1 MSQSTTHPHVADPTA
16 DVPDS
21 EIRRAAAA
29 GLIGTALELYDFV
42 IYATASAL
50 VFGTI
55 FFPNMSPTAAL
66 IGSFSAYAVGFLARP
81 VGGLFFARLGDKL
94 GRKFILVATLF
105 LMGISTLAI
114 GLLPTYSQ
122 VGILAP
128 ILLLVCRMAQGFGAG
143 AEQAG
148 GATLLT
154 ETARIGQRG
163 RYASLVMVGAAP
175 GTALGAGAW
184 ALIQLLPAEQ
194 VLSWGWR
201 AVFLSSIVVTITAYI
216 LRRTLKETPVFTEIK
231 AEHSAAQAP
240 VREVLTKG
248 KLPVWLVTFMTIGV
262 SVQSYTYQV
271 FMASYLKTQ
280 IGLSGGTVAE
290 ILLVGALA
298 GGVSA
303 LVMGR
308 LSDRFG
314 RRPVYLTILGLLIL
328 LPVPTFF
335 ALNTGS
341 VAWAYAAMIVGF
353 VLAGQGAVAVSM
365 SYFPELFGSR
375 YRYAGVTLGREFA
388 AVLGGGFAPL
398 IAVALLNVT
407 GSWVPIAVYMMVAMG
422 ISFIAA
428 LRCPETLNRDL
439 TVPENATDPGA
450 APAPGYV
457 R

>member
-1 MSQSTTHPHVADPTA
+1 MSETTLDHVSDPTA
-16 DVPDS
+16 QVPDS
-21 EIRRAAAA
+21 EIRKAAAA

-50 VFGTI
+50 VFGAI
-55 FFPNMSPTAAL
+55 FFPSLSPTAAL
-66 IGSFSAYAVGFLARP
+66 IGSFSAYAVGFMARP
-81 VGGLFFARLGDKL
+81 VGGFFFARLGDKL

-105 LMGISTLAI
+105 LMGISTLLI
-114 GLLPTYSQ
+114 GLLPTYEQ

-154 ETARIGQRG
+154 ETARLGRRG
-163 RYASLVMVGAAP
+163 GYASLVMVGAAL

-184 ALIQLLPAEQ
+184 ALVQLLPAEA

-216 LRRTLKETPVFTEIK
+216 LRRTLKETPVFAEIK
-231 AEHSAAQAP
+231 AEHKSAQAP

-248 KLPVWLVTFMTIGV
+248 RFPVALVTFMTIGV

-271 FMASYLKTQ
+271 FMASYLKTE
-280 IGLSGGTVAE
+280 LKFDGGTVAQ
-290 ILLVGALA
+290 ILLVGALC
-298 GGVSA
+298 GGASA

-314 RRPVYLTILGLLIL
+314 RRPVYLAIVGSLVV
-328 LPVPTFF
+328 LPFPTFW

-341 VAWAYAAMIVGF
+341 LVWVYTAMIVGF
-353 VLAGQGAVAVSM
+353 ILAAQGAVAVSM
-365 SYFPELFGSR
+365 SYSR
-375 YRYAGVTLGREFA
+375 NCSA
-388 AVLGGGFAPL
+388 AVTATPVSPW
-398 IAVALLNVT
+398 AV
-407 GSWVPIAVYMMVAMG
+407 SSRP
-422 ISFIAA
+422 SSAA
-428 LRCPETLNRDL
+428 ASLR
-439 TVPENATDPGA
+439 
-450 APAPGYV
+450 
-457 R
+457 